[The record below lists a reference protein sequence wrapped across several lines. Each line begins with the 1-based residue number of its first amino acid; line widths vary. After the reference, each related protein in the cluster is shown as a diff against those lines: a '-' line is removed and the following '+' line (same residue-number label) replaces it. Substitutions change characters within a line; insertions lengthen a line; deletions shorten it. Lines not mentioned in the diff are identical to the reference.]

1 MLPTAADFE
10 LRVFECGSVSS
21 SSAVSADLYSTF
33 LFVSALCSPLEI
45 KTGNVSTEVAN
56 FPLQTPLQTPD
67 WHGILQSDS
76 SV

>member
-10 LRVFECGSVSS
+10 LRVFEGGSVLSS
-21 SSAVSADLYSTF
+21 FAVSVGLNSTF
-33 LFVSALCSPLEI
+33 LSLSALCGPLEI
-45 KTGNVSTEVAN
+45 KSGKVSTEIAN

-67 WHGILQSDS
+67 LHGILQSDS